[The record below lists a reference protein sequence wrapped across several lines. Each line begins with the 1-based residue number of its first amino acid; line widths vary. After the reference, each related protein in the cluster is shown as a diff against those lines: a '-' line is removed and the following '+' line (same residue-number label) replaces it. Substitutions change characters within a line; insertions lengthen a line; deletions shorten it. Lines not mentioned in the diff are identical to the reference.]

1 MSQATKMREVV
12 RPYGDRQD
20 DGVMQVSFVLPV
32 APSARAKEAA
42 RLLLEKQGFVDVLV
56 AHMEEAGEGYAF
68 FVAYVKTPLAID
80 YDAIEVPE
88 VKVEKLPMD
97 ALDSAIETN
106 LGRKIVVVGGCTG
119 TDAHSVGIDAIMN
132 MKGYHGD
139 YGLERYRMFEA
150 LNMGSQVLN
159 EEIVAKAVEMDADA
173 ILVSQ
178 VVTQRGIHKDNSA
191 QLVEILKKRGLRDR
205 FVLLLGGPRIDH
217 KTALELGFDAGF
229 GPGTLPS
236 DVANFLYRTLLER
249 NRPPSP

>member
-1 MSQATKMREVV
+1 MMNPNTATRRLV

-20 DGVMQVSFVLPV
+20 DGVIQVSFVLPV
-32 APSARAKEAA
+32 PPSNRAREAA

-56 AHMEEAGEGYAF
+56 AHMEEAGEGHAF
-68 FVAYVKTPLAID
+68 FVAYVKTQLAID
-80 YDAIEVPE
+80 FDAIEVPE
-88 VKVEKLPMD
+88 VKVEKLSMD
-97 ALDSAIETN
+97 ELDAAIETN
-106 LGRKIVVVGGCTG
+106 IGRKLVVVGGCTG

-132 MKGYHGD
+132 MKGYRGD

-150 LNMGSQVLN
+150 INLGSQVPN
-159 EEIVAKAVEMDADA
+159 EEIVARALEVNADA

-191 QLVEILKKRGLRDR
+191 QLVDLLRRRGLRDR
-205 FVLLLGGPRIDH
+205 FILLLGGPRIDH

-236 DVANFLYRTLLER
+236 DVANYLYQAVLSRR
-249 NRPPSP
+249 

>member
-1 MSQATKMREVV
+1 MMNPNTATRRLV

-20 DGVMQVSFVLPV
+20 DGVIQVSFVLPV
-32 APSARAKEAA
+32 PPSNRAREAA

-56 AHMEEAGEGYAF
+56 AHMEEAGEGHAF
-68 FVAYVKTPLAID
+68 FVAYVKTQLAID
-80 YDAIEVPE
+80 IDAIEVPE
-88 VKVEKLPMD
+88 VKVEKLSMD
-97 ALDSAIETN
+97 ELDAAIETN
-106 LGRKIVVVGGCTG
+106 IGRKLVVVGGCTG

-132 MKGYHGD
+132 MKGYRGD

-150 LNMGSQVLN
+150 INMGSQVPN
-159 EEIVAKAVEMDADA
+159 EEIVARALEVNADA

-191 QLVEILKKRGLRDR
+191 QLVDLLRRRGLRDR
-205 FVLLLGGPRIDH
+205 FILLLGGPRIDH

-236 DVANFLYRTLLER
+236 DVANYLYQAVLSRR
-249 NRPPSP
+249 

>member
-1 MSQATKMREVV
+1 MSAAKTPQWI

-20 DGVMQVSFVLPV
+20 DGVMQLSFVLPLP
-32 APSARAKEAA
+32 ASERAKEAA
-42 RLLLEKQGFVDVLV
+42 RMLLEKQGYTDVSL
-56 AHMEEAGEGYAF
+56 AHMEKAGEGYTL
-68 FVAYVKTPLAID
+68 FVAYGKTRLAID
-80 YDAIEVPE
+80 LSEIEVEEMEVDKLGFEELNEAIERE
-88 VKVEKLPMD
+88 
-97 ALDSAIETN
+97 
-106 LGRKIVVVGGCTG
+106 LGRPIVVVGGCTG
-119 TDAHSVGIDAIMN
+119 TDAHSVGIDAILN
-132 MKGYHGD
+132 MKGYQGD
-139 YGLERYRMFEA
+139 FGLERYRMFDA